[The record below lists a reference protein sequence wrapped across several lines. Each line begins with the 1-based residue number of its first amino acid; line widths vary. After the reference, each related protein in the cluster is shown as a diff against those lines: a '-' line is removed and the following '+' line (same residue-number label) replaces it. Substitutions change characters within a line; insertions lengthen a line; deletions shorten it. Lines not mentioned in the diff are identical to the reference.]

1 MYRSILVPLDG
12 SPLSERALPHAQEL
26 SCRAGEALRLA
37 HVHIPSPAPVY
48 LAELP
53 LADTQPGERAC
64 EAERAYLD
72 ALAERLRAGSTISV
86 DTVLLEGAITDTVAD
101 LIAAQVRE
109 QPADLVAM
117 TTHGRGGLA
126 RFWLGSVADELVRRL
141 PVPLLLL
148 RPDAHAP
155 SAATAHTPRRIL
167 IPLDGSANAES
178 VLPHALAL
186 GRAMQAE
193 YRLVRVVEPVMV
205 ARPLPTNPAVR
216 ALDDQLIDQLRVEAQ
231 TYLEQLAERLAA
243 QGLTA
248 QIEVIVAPQAALAI
262 LEAAQQ
268 GGTDVIAMA
277 THGRRGLAR
286 VLLGSVADK
295 VLRGAI
301 APVLLYRAIA
311 QQESRTT

>member
-12 SPLSERALPHAQEL
+12 SPLSEHALPLAQDL
-26 SCRAGEALRLA
+26 ARQAGAVLRLA

-48 LAELP
+48 MADLP
-53 LADTQPGERAC
+53 LADTQLDERAS
-64 EAERAYLD
+64 ESEHTYLD
-72 ALAERLRAGSTISV
+72 ALATRMRADSGISV
-86 DTVLLEGAITDTVAD
+86 DTVLLEGAVTDTVAE
-101 LIAAQVRE
+101 LIAAHVRE
-109 QPADLVAM
+109 QPVDLVAM

-148 RPDAHAP
+148 RPDAHTA
-155 SAATAHTPRRIL
+155 SAAVAHSPRRML
-167 IPLDGSANAES
+167 IPLDGSANAEAI
-178 VLPHALAL
+178 LPHALAL
-186 GRAMQAE
+186 GQAMQAE
-193 YRLVRVVEPVMV
+193 YTLLRVVEPVMI
-205 ARPLPTNPAVR
+205 ARPLPSNPAVR

-231 TYLEQLAERLAA
+231 TYLEQLALRLVA
-243 QGLTA
+243 QGLKA
-248 QIEVIVAPQAALAI
+248 QIEVIVVPQAALAI

-268 GGTDVIAMA
+268 GGIDVIAMA

-295 VLRGAI
+295 VLRGAT

-311 QQESRTT
+311 PQG